1 MLKNF
6 ASRKFEI
13 FILTLIVVITTLVYI
28 GHFDNPFFF
37 DDKHTISENE
47 SIRSLQNWTDF
58 FTNADTFSS
67 LPANRAYRP
76 LVTLM
81 NAIDYSMA
89 GRLDSKFFH
98 YHIFF
103 WFIALIILIQK
114 LSKHIYSIS
123 WKDKKYLNIIAL
135 FSTTW
140 FALHTANA
148 ETINYICA
156 RSDSFSTL
164 CIVASLLLYI
174 HPLGRKWFLY
184 LITMVLGIWTKQT
197 GVMFFPILTAYVI
210 LFEEE
215 SLITNFKKD
224 TIAKLIRV
232 IKKIAPTGIIAVS
245 LFIFNQY
252 FLTPTS
258 THSTNYD
265 VSRFEYFSTQ
275 WYVTVHYLSNF
286 LLPINL
292 SADPD
297 IAIIRPWYHFKNIF
311 GLLVILGMLTLM
323 LKTSFSKKLRP
334 IAFGIAWFF
343 IALLPTALNPLFQIA
358 NDHRTFF
365 PYIGL
370 FITIPYGIYILLQ
383 KYNLLQKHKISII
396 SVSILLFIGHG
407 IGTINRTKVW
417 SSAESLWL
425 DVTIKS
431 PKNGRGLMNYGL
443 THMAKGDYENAL
455 LYFNKA
461 LAILPNYYVLHINL
475 GILYNGINNEAK
487 AIEHFKKALNLNS
500 SSPDPEY
507 CYAIFLVDKKRYSE
521 AEKYLKLAIQKSPNH
536 TSSKEL
542 LAQISG
548 KADNYQQQIKSLL
561 NNVNNTNSIEDFIK
575 LSLAYYDAREYQ
587 KAIQT
592 CKEILKL
599 DPNNADAYNNLCASY
614 NQLKQWK
621 LGAEACR
628 KALEIKPDFQLAK
641 NNLRWATNNIKE

>member
-13 FILTLIVVITTLVYI
+13 FILILIIVTTTLVYI

-47 SIRSLQNWTDF
+47 SIRSLENWTDF

-89 GRLDSKFFH
+89 GRLDSKLFH

-103 WFIALIILIQK
+103 WFIILIILIQQ

-123 WKDKKYLNIIAL
+123 WKDKKYLNIVAL
-135 FSTTW
+135 FGTTW

-174 HPLGRKWFLY
+174 HPLGKRWFLY

-197 GVMFFPILTAYVI
+197 GVMFFPILAVYVI

-215 SLITNFKKD
+215 SLLTNFKKD
-224 TIAKLIRV
+224 TIVKIIKV
-232 IKKIAPTGIIAVS
+232 IKKIAPTGIIAIS

-275 WYVTVHYLSNF
+275 WYVTAHYLSNF

-311 GLLVILGMLTLM
+311 GLLVILGMLILM
-323 LKTSFSKKLRP
+323 LKTSFNKKLRP
-334 IAFGIAWFF
+334 IAFGIAWFL

-365 PYIGL
+365 PYVGL
-370 FITIPYGIYILLQ
+370 FIAIPYGIYILLQ
-383 KYNLLQKHKISII
+383 KFNLLHKHKISII
-396 SVSILLFIGHG
+396 SISILLFIGHG

-417 SSAESLWL
+417 SSTESLWL

-455 LYFNKA
+455 FYFNKA

-475 GILYNGINNEAK
+475 GILYNGINNEEK

-521 AEKYLKLAIQKSPNH
+521 AEKYLKIAIQKSPNH

-542 LAQISG
+542 LTQIAG
-548 KADNYQQQIKSLL
+548 KKDNHQQEIKNLL
-561 NNVNNTNSIEDFIK
+561 NNVKSTNSIEDFIK
-575 LSLAYYDAREYQ
+575 LSLAYYDAREYE

-599 DPNNADAYNNLCASY
+599 DPNNADTYNNLCASY
-614 NQLKQWK
+614 NQLKKWK
-621 LGAEACR
+621 LGAEACK
-628 KALEIKPDFQLAK
+628 KALEIKPDFQLAQ
-641 NNLRWATNNIKE
+641 NNLRWATNNLKE